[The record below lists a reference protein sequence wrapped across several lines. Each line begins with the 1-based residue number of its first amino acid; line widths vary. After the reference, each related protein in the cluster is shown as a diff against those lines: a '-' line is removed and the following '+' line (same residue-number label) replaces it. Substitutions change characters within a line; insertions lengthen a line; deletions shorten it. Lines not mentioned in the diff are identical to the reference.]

1 MNKLK
6 KTALAISLFAAIS
19 AHATDSR
26 GPASAFMQGQSQY
39 QQLQQTAAGG
49 DSTNNINIQGD
60 DHDSHRIPVASAIAP
75 GAYTS
80 VICPI
85 ISPNSHAVQFLV
97 FGGSTTGKSNIN
109 AICVAFHLQQFDV
122 VQRMMCEQDAAYRK
136 ANGGCK

>member
-1 MNKLK
+1 MK
-6 KTALAISLFAAIS
+6 KTLLSIALLASINAYATGSHNLAA
-19 AHATDSR
+19 A
-26 GPASAFMQGQSQY
+26 MLQGQSQY

-60 DHDSHRIPVASAIAP
+60 DHDSHRIPVSSAIAP

-85 ISPNSHAVQFLV
+85 ISPSSHAVQFLV
-97 FGGSTTGKSNIN
+97 FGGSTTGKSNVN

-122 VQRMMCEQDAAYRK
+122 VQRMMCELDAGYRK